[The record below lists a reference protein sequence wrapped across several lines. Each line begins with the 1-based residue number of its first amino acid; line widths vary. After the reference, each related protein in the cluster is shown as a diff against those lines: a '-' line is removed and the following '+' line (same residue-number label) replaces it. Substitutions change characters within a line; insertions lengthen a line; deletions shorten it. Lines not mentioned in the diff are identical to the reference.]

1 MFKAD
6 SIEELASNIGMD
18 EKALMAQVSRVNQF
32 TKAGNV
38 QESNHRGGL
47 VTIMRPPFYMLVA
60 KKYGGLMTHIRV
72 LDTKGKVIAELF
84 AAGEVTGMTHGSNR
98 RGGNAITDITV
109 FGRIAAKEAA
119 AQ

>member
-47 VTIMRPPFYMLVA
+47 VTIMKPPFYMLVA

-72 LDTKGKVIAELF
+72 LDTKG
-84 AAGEVTGMTHGSNR
+84 
-98 RGGNAITDITV
+98 NAITDITV